1 MRIGVVA
8 DDITGA
14 NDIGIMFAKSGYTAH
29 VYPFD
34 GTSPLQREGA
44 EEPQVVI
51 LDTNSRCDPAPAA
64 YEKVYS
70 ATQALERLGCER
82 FIKKTC
88 SVFRGN
94 VGVEFDAM
102 LDALGEEFA
111 VVVLGFPKN
120 GRTTVDG
127 IHYVHEQRLR
137 ESPFRHDPIHP
148 MTRSSLVEILQSQT
162 RRKVAGVSHELISQG
177 VDPLRE
183 HIFRSRPEYGFVIFD
198 VLNQESLTV
207 IAEATQDEKIYC
219 GSSALAE
226 ELPAAWGDAPGEDH
240 CVEVPHV
247 SGVGILCASGSLTP
261 QTAAQVC
268 HMAERGTPVFE
279 LETERI
285 IKPVGRDA
293 EVQRLVRETVAR
305 LRLGDDVILSTAGGV
320 EATARTKA
328 QGPRSGLVDPE
339 IARLVSEVMG
349 VVVAEATRL
358 SGQNRLLVAGGE
370 TSAAVCS
377 RLGIKGLRVWQ
388 EIEPG
393 LPSCVS
399 LSEPRRLLVLK
410 SGSFGKPDFFEKALA
425 HLRAKQA

>member
-1 MRIGVVA
+1 MKIGVVA

-14 NDIGIMFAKSGYTAH
+14 NDIGIMFAKSGYTSH

-34 GTSPLQREGA
+34 GTSLQCEGE

-51 LDTNSRCDPAPAA
+51 LDTNSRCDSAPIA
-64 YEKVYS
+64 YEKVYA
-70 ATQALERLGCER
+70 ATRTLERLGCER

-127 IHYVHEQRLR
+127 IHYVHEQRLQ
-137 ESPFRHDPIHP
+137 ESPFRNDPIHP
-148 MTRSSLVEILQSQT
+148 MTRSSLVEILESQT
-162 RRKVAGVSHELISQG
+162 RRKVTGVGHQWITRG
-177 VDPLRE
+177 VGSVRE
-183 HIFRSRPEYGFVIFD
+183 HIARLRREYGYLIFD
-198 VLNQESLTV
+198 VLDQESLAV
-207 IAEATQDEKIYC
+207 IAEASRDEKIYC

-226 ELPAAWGDAPGEDH
+226 ELPAAWGDASGEDH
-240 CVEVPHV
+240 DVEFPHV

-261 QTAAQVC
+261 QTAAQVGY
-268 HMAERGTPVFE
+268 MAERETPVFQ
-279 LETERI
+279 LDTQRI
-285 IKPVGRDA
+285 IEPAGRGV
-293 EVQRLVRETVAR
+293 EVERLVREIVAR
-305 LRLGDDVILSTAGGV
+305 LRQGDDVILSSAGGV
-320 EATARTKA
+320 ETMARVQP
-328 QGPRSGLVDPE
+328 QGARSDPVDTGL
-339 IARLVSEVMG
+339 ARLVSEVMG
-349 VVVAEATRL
+349 DVVAEAMRL

-377 RLGIKGLRVWQ
+377 RLGIKGLKVWR
-388 EIEPG
+388 ELEPG
-393 LPSCVS
+393 VPSCVS

-410 SGSFGKPDFFEKALA
+410 SGSFGKPDFFEQALA
-425 HLRAKQA
+425 HLRAK